1 MIPSKPLIGIAAAMA
16 LVLAGCAAAPP
27 ENREQAIS
35 TTLWEMAVSAE
46 KSHDYATAFGQYH
59 QVYERDPTNTA
70 ALLAMARTMR
80 YAGAPKDAIK
90 ELKAAIEKG
99 GEKPELVLEL
109 GKAQLAA
116 SLINDAKETLE
127 WYLAMARRD
136 WQAHSALAL
145 AYDRLSRHDEAQ
157 ERYRE
162 ALKLA
167 PGNVSVTNN
176 LALSYAV
183 SGQLDQAIALL
194 GKATESERATAQM
207 RQNLALLYAMR
218 GELKS
223 AERLAAEDLSPEQ
236 VIQNM
241 EAYRLLRG
249 DPAPARTA
257 VPGARR

>member
-16 LVLAGCAAAPP
+16 LLLAGCAAAPP
-27 ENREQAIS
+27 ENREKAIS
-35 TTLWEMAVSAE
+35 STLWEMAVSSE
-46 KSHDYATAFGQYH
+46 KSHDYATAVGQYH
-59 QVYERDPTNTA
+59 QVYERDPTNMA

-80 YAGAPKDAIK
+80 YAGAAKDAIK
-90 ELKAAIEKG
+90 ELKIAIEKG
-99 GEKPELVLEL
+99 GEKPDLVLEL

-127 WYLAMARRD
+127 KYMGMARRD

-157 ERYRE
+157 EHYRE

-194 GKATESERATAQM
+194 GKATESERATPQM

-218 GELKS
+218 GEIKS

-249 DPAPARTA
+249 DPAPARTS
-257 VPGARR
+257 VPAARR